1 MSLVETQDNLSE
13 DIAEH
18 NDGDSLKLV
27 PVAESIR
34 YRRRAQSA
42 EKKVEALNEQLAE
55 AKSQVTQLSEQ
66 LNDIRLEQNLMHKLA
81 AAKLP

>member
-1 MSLVETQDNLSE
+1 MSLVETHDNLSE